1 LINKV
6 GQFSKVSLKQFKI
19 DMKST
24 FGEKYSDE
32 EIEIMYDKIQL
43 PKRATERSSGYDIR
57 TPVEFDLHAGEEFK
71 FPTGIRVK
79 IDSGWWLM
87 CMPRSGSGMKQ
98 RVRLANTIGNVDEDY
113 FDADNEGHIF
123 VKVTKD
129 TSARNIFS
137 VGAGDAV
144 CQAVFVPYGI
154 TYDDEA
160 SGIRTGG
167 MGSTGK

>member
-1 LINKV
+1 MINKV
-6 GQFSKVSLKQFKI
+6 GQFSRVSLKQFKI

-24 FGEKYSDE
+24 FGDKYSDA
-32 EIEIMYDKIQL
+32 EIEEMYANIRL
-43 PKRATERSSGYDIR
+43 PKRATARSSGYDIR
-57 TPVEFDLHAGEEFK
+57 TPVSFDLRAGDEFK

-98 RVRLANTIGNVDEDY
+98 RVRLANTIGNIDEDY
-113 FDADNEGHIF
+113 YDADNEGHMF

-129 TSARNIFS
+129 TSAQNTFC
-137 VGAGDAV
+137 VDAGDAV

-167 MGSTGK
+167 MGSTGN